1 VPPSFANAMLYVALL
16 ALIATVATAAPILDM
31 FAEPCTG
38 SGAFKADMVGKCYS
52 GGATVLTLGETAVL
66 KVLSYD
72 DSTHSGS
79 MRVDLEGA
87 SVVHC
92 GPATFKKSAL
102 DGQIN
107 SDLSSCGKLHK
118 ALASAQYCTDQDTI
132 RLHAKIPD
140 HPNLPGADMMP
151 LLPVTLKPTPCKEAH
166 ESMKASKAAP

>member
-1 VPPSFANAMLYVALL
+1 MLYVALL

-38 SGAFKADMVGKCYS
+38 SGNFKADMVGKCYG
-52 GGATVLTLGETAVL
+52 GGATVLTLTETAVL
-66 KVLSYD
+66 KVVSYD
-72 DSTHSGS
+72 DSTHTGT

-87 SVVHC
+87 QTAHC

-118 ALASAQYCTDQDTI
+118 ALASAQYCTDQDTMCAAE
-132 RLHAKIPD
+132 RDARPTVHLA
-140 HPNLPGADMMP
+140 LPARN
-151 LLPVTLKPTPCKEAH
+151 TPCRV
-166 ESMKASKAAP
+166 MLIGFIPLAPQPSSCEDSRPPQSAGS